1 MLEHLNAIAS
11 SPQRVVVVGAG
22 GFVGGAIRRK
32 LVEENIRTVALTR
45 KEIDLLAADAQSKLE
60 KTLEAG
66 DSVVFVSA
74 MAPVKTVPMLMQNLR
89 MAEVA
94 CAALAERAIGHL
106 LYISSD
112 AV

>member
-1 MLEHLNAIAS
+1 MLEHLNSSAS
-11 SPQRVVVVGAG
+11 NPQRVVIVGAG
-22 GFVGGAIRRK
+22 GFVGGAIRRN
-32 LVEENIRTVALTR
+32 LERQDIRTVALTR
-45 KEIDLLAADAQSKLE
+45 QEIDLLAPEAETKLE

-74 MAPVKTVPMLMQNLR
+74 VAPVKTVPMLMQNLR

-94 CAALAERAIGHL
+94 CAALARREIAHL

-112 AV
+112 